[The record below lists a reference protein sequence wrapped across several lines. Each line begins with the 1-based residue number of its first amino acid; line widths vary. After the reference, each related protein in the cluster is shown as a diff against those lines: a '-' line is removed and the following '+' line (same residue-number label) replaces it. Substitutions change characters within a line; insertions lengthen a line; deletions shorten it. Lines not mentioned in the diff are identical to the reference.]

1 MAAQIVDLDRR
12 CVVCRQPM
20 AGTAV
25 ARRGRPQRTHAG
37 RCKRVADAKHRQ
49 AARLERF
56 ADRLARN
63 GATTIAEERR
73 AEAARIRT
81 ELGEL
86 PRGVREEEDARALVA
101 RVRRVR
107 ANLTNIRGGRRVIEA

>member
-73 AEAARIRT
+73 AAAARIRAA
-81 ELGEL
+81 LGEL
-86 PRGVREEEDARALVA
+86 PRGVRQEEDARDLLRRA
-101 RVRRVR
+101 RAVRMRLAIGVEV
-107 ANLTNIRGGRRVIEA
+107 NRGA